1 MRSHDPLL
9 YSISAP
15 IPVPGTQQ
23 EPTVPPVLAL
33 SSIGGTHIL
42 SASGSSRDH
51 EGHSNNR
58 SSSNSLITLG
68 VVGQNSNYLANTL
81 LVGPPRHRSHYSG
94 NSNNNPNTNPN
105 NDSHTISHNKALI
118 NVNHNNPNN
127 INSGLRFPSLIGG
140 ASKKLTAENTALRA
154 KITELER
161 YLTGLKE
168 ELLLAR
174 AQIRVKN
181 DEAKLSQNRKAVE
194 LHELAQHIQRYE
206 VDLLAKS
213 AECEAL
219 QNKLQYQTKEQ
230 MSKLKRI
237 TLLENELLD
246 YKRVSSLSSSGGI
259 NSAALRIS
267 RNSSNLSESAR
278 SSTVLPAS
286 GNAGAFSSEEALI
299 QIRQLK
305 DENAR
310 KDEQLEELMGMVE
323 KLKANVSQLE
333 KQQSTARN
341 SVSTSNSGASFDTAM
356 VARSNS
362 KGPSSV
368 NSVGYDASAEHP
380 KLLVRYQALRMQH
393 AQASEY
399 LEILESEN
407 NELRAELLDISSSF
421 SSTQAADSPRG
432 NSSDSTD
439 PLQPMA
445 TIAPTSSTNS
455 LHHPKASTLAP
466 LDLDNL
472 STDTFWTPAST
483 VTPSPTSAIT
493 SSGSPST
500 AVAPALTRKSSLRY
514 SRDGLLLPT
523 LASS

>member
-9 YSISAP
+9 YPISAP

-33 SSIGGTHIL
+33 SSIGGTRIRN
-42 SASGSSRDH
+42 ASGSSHDH

-58 SSSNSLITLG
+58 DSSNRLNALG
-68 VVGQNSNYLANTL
+68 VVGQNSSYLANTF

-94 NSNNNPNTNPN
+94 NSNNKNNLNTNPDN
-105 NDSHTISHNKALI
+105 GSHTISHNKVRN
-118 NVNHNNPNN
+118 NVNHNNTNN

-140 ASKKLTAENTALRA
+140 AGKKLTAENTALRA

-194 LHELAQHIQRYE
+194 MHELAQHIQRYE
-206 VDLLAKS
+206 TDLLAKS

-219 QNKLQYQTKEQ
+219 QNKLQYQAK
-230 MSKLKRI
+230 
-237 TLLENELLD
+237 ELLD

-259 NSAALRIS
+259 NSVALRIN
-267 RNSSNLSESAR
+267 RNSSYLSESAR
-278 SSTVLPAS
+278 SSTVFPAS

-310 KDEQLEELMGMVE
+310 KDEQLEELMRMVE
-323 KLKANVSQLE
+323 KLKANSSQLE
-333 KQQSTARN
+333 KQQSTTCN
-341 SVSTSNSGASFDTAM
+341 SVPTSNSGTSFDTAM
-356 VARSNS
+356 VARSS
-362 KGPSSV
+362 SIGLSSV

-399 LEILESEN
+399 LEALESEN
-407 NELRAELLDISSSF
+407 NELRVKLLEISSNSSF
-421 SSTQAADSPRG
+421 TQAIRSPPD

-439 PLQPMA
+439 SLQPMA
-445 TIAPTSSTNS
+445 AIAPTNSTNS
-455 LHHPKASTLAP
+455 LHHPKASTLTP

-472 STDTFWTPAST
+472 SADTFWTPAST

-493 SSGSPST
+493 SSGSPSM
-500 AVAPALTRKSSLRY
+500 AVAPVLTRKSSLRY
-514 SRDGLLLPT
+514 SRDSLLLLT
-523 LASS
+523 LPSS